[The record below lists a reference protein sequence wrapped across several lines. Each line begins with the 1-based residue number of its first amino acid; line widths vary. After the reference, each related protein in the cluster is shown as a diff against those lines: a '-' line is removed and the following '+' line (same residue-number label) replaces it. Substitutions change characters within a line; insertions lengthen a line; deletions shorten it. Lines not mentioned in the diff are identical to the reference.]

1 MAKPE
6 HHRAARA
13 EEALA
18 MRRAAGE
25 TANMA
30 NTTDH
35 LPAGKQRELAFV
47 VEVLQESF
55 AEEVAKRSGS
65 LGQGKI
71 LKIIL
76 FGSYAR
82 GDWVE
87 DPVGRYFSDYDLLVV
102 VDQEKLADPLEFWE
116 AAEKRLL
123 DELSAGQRLRTP
135 VNFIVHDLE
144 DVNEQLRRG
153 RYFFTD
159 IVRDGVVLFEESDC
173 ELVEP
178 APLSAEQALKEGSE
192 YYEEWFESA
201 DQFLTTGREHIDRGE
216 RWSKKSAFE
225 LHQAVERLYYC
236 LLLVLT
242 LYAPKSHNLVRLR
255 GLAEPLDPRLAEAWP
270 TDSKFHRRCFELLRA
285 AYVKARYSPHYKIT
299 AEELAWIQAR
309 VEMLQGLV
317 KELCEARLR
326 ELHAAA
332 DG

>member
-55 AEEVAKRSGS
+55 GEEVAKRSGP

-87 DPVGRYFSDYDLLVV
+87 DPVGRYFSDYDLLIV

-116 AAEKRLL
+116 GAEKRLL

-135 VNFIVHDLE
+135 VNFIVHDLN
-144 DVNEQLRRG
+144 DVNEQLRLG

-159 IVRDGVVLFEESDC
+159 IVRDGVVLFEEAGHP
-173 ELVEP
+173 LIEP
-178 APLSAEQALKEGSE
+178 TPLAAGAALQESRGYYSEWMEGADRDYCSSAVTRSSRKRASQSSFTRL
-192 YYEEWFESA
+192 
-201 DQFLTTGREHIDRGE
+201 
-216 RWSKKSAFE
+216 WSTST
-225 LHQAVERLYYC
+225 R
-236 LLLVLT
+236 
-242 LYAPKSHNLVRLR
+242 
-255 GLAEPLDPRLAEAWP
+255 
-270 TDSKFHRRCFELLRA
+270 
-285 AYVKARYSPHYKIT
+285 
-299 AEELAWIQAR
+299 AWI
-309 VEMLQGLV
+309 
-317 KELCEARLR
+317 
-326 ELHAAA
+326 HASSSAVIL
-332 DG
+332 

>member
-1 MAKPE
+1 
-6 HHRAARA
+6 
-13 EEALA
+13 

-25 TANMA
+25 TADMA
-30 NTTDH
+30 NTLDH

-47 VEVLQESF
+47 VEILQAGF
-55 AEEVAKRSGS
+55 AEEVAKRSGP
-65 LGQGKI
+65 LGQGRI

-116 AAEKRLL
+116 GAEKRLL

-144 DVNEQLRRG
+144 DVNAQLSRG

-159 IVRDGVVLFEESDC
+159 IVRDGVVLFEEPGSAFI
-173 ELVEP
+173 EP
-178 APLSAEQALKEGSE
+178 TPLSPEAALKESRE
-192 YYEEWFESA
+192 YYEKWMESA
-201 DQFLTTGREHIDRGE
+201 ERFLTNGSENLARNWNNEA
-216 RWSKKSAFE
+216 AFL

-242 LYAPKSHNLVRLR
+242 LYAPKSHNLIRLR
-255 GLAEPLDPRLAEAWP
+255 GLAEPLDPRLAEVWP
-270 TDSKFHRRCFELLRA
+270 TETKFHKRCFELLRA
-285 AYVKARYSPHYKIT
+285 AYVKARYSPHYKVT
-299 AEELAWIQAR
+299 AEELAWIQER
-309 VEMLQGLV
+309 IELLQSLV

-326 ELHAAA
+326 QLGEDAAT
-332 DG
+332 

>member
-25 TANMA
+25 TAGMGNSI
-30 NTTDH
+30 DH

-116 AAEKRLL
+116 SAEKRLL

-144 DVNEQLRRG
+144 DVNEQLRLG

-159 IVRDGVVLFEESDC
+159 IVRDGVVLFEAAGC
-173 ELVEP
+173 KLVEP
-178 APLSAEQALKEGSE
+178 APLSAEAALKESRA
-192 YYEEWFESA
+192 YYDDWMESA
-201 DQFLTTGREHIDRGE
+201 QQFFRQYQHAMDDGAPKIA
-216 RWSKKSAFE
+216 AFD
-225 LHQAVERLYYC
+225 LHQTAEQLYTC
-236 LLLVLT
+236 LLLVVT

-255 GLAEPLDPRLAEAWP
+255 GLAEPLDPRLAEVWP
-270 TDSKFHRRCFELLRA
+270 TDTKFHKRCFELLRA

-299 AEELAWIQAR
+299 TEELAWIQAR
-309 VEMLQGLV
+309 IALLQSLV
-317 KELCEARLR
+317 KELCEARLEALR
-326 ELHAAA
+326 DAASS
-332 DG
+332 

>member
-1 MAKPE
+1 
-6 HHRAARA
+6 
-13 EEALA
+13 

-25 TANMA
+25 TADMA
-30 NTTDH
+30 NTLDH

-47 VEVLQESF
+47 VEILQAGF
-55 AEEVAKRSGS
+55 AEEVAKRSGP
-65 LGQGKI
+65 LGQGRI

-116 AAEKRLL
+116 GAEKRLL

-135 VNFIVHDLE
+135 VNFIVHDLD
-144 DVNEQLRRG
+144 DVNEQLTRG

-159 IVRDGVVLFEESDC
+159 IVRDGVALFETGELA
-173 ELVEP
+173 LVEP
-178 APLSAEQALKEGSE
+178 TPLSPEAALKESRE
-192 YYEEWFESA
+192 YYEKWMESA
-201 DQFLTTGREHIDRGE
+201 ERFLTNGSENLARNWNNEA
-216 RWSKKSAFE
+216 AFL

-255 GLAEPLDPRLAEAWP
+255 GLAEPLDPRLAEVWP
-270 TDSKFHRRCFELLRA
+270 TDTKFHKRCFELLRA
-285 AYVKARYSPHYKIT
+285 AYVKARYSPHYKVT
-299 AEELAWIQAR
+299 AEELAWIQER
-309 VEMLQGLV
+309 IELLQSLV
-317 KELCEARLR
+317 KELCEARVRQLA
-326 ELHAAA
+326 EDAATP
-332 DG
+332 D